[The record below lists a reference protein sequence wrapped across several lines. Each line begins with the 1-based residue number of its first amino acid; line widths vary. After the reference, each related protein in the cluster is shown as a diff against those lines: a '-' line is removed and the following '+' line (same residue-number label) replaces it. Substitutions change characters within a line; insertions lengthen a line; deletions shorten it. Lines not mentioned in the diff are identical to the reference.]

1 MSTKPVFMSY
11 TKGDIVTFLVLMVV
25 AFLVIP
31 VTIQTDYW
39 YTSILIPW
47 LCLALAAIGQQI
59 VMGYAGQLALGAAG
73 FMAAGAFACFN
84 LVLRVPEF
92 PFFVSLG
99 LSGLIAAAFGIL
111 FGLPSLRV
119 RGIYLMVAT
128 LASQF
133 FIIWMIDKFGW
144 FKNYD
149 TSGIITAQDIVIFGK
164 PFTSPME
171 MFLVIVVVVT
181 LLTLLAVNMARG
193 STGRNW
199 MAVRDMDIAAESMG
213 ISLLKTKLQA
223 FAISAFYCGVAGA
236 LFAFTY
242 LKSLEP
248 VAFDIKLSFKILFMV
263 ILGGLGTIKG
273 AFIGAAFI
281 LLFPVLLNSI
291 GNNVFH
297 GAIDA
302 TIISATE
309 QVVFGVLII
318 LFMIHEPLGMAKF
331 WDNLKQQILGKLS
344 SKGGGPRDRE
354 TLSGQAS

>member
-1 MSTKPVFMSY
+1 MKPVFMTY
-11 TKGDIVTFLVLMVV
+11 TKNDIINFCVLMVLG
-25 AFLVIP
+25 LVIIP
-31 VTIQTDYW
+31 TFIKTEYW

-47 LCLALAAIGQQI
+47 LCLALATIGQQI
-59 VMGYAGQLALGAAG
+59 VMGYTGQLALGAAG

-84 LVLRVPEF
+84 LILRVPELG
-92 PFFVSLG
+92 FFGSLIV
-99 LSGLIAAAFGIL
+99 SGLIAAAFGIL
-111 FGLPSLRV
+111 FGLPSLKV

-133 FIIWMIDKFGW
+133 FIVWMIDKFGW

-149 TSGIITAQDIVIFGK
+149 SSGIITAQDIVILGV
-164 PFTSPME
+164 PFTTPLAMY
-171 MFLVIVVVVT
+171 LIIVFVVT
-181 LLTLLAVNMARG
+181 VLTLLAMNMARG

-213 ISLLKTKLQA
+213 VSLLRTKVQA

-248 VAFDIKLSFKILFMV
+248 VAFDFKLSFKILFMC
-263 ILGGLGTIKG
+263 ILGGLGTING

-281 LLFPVLLNSI
+281 LLFPVLLNSV

-302 TIISATE
+302 TIISSIE
-309 QVVFGVLII
+309 QVIFGLLMII
-318 LFMIHEPLGMAKF
+318 FMIYEPPVSYTHLTLPT
-331 WDNLKQQILGKLS
+331 N
-344 SKGGGPRDRE
+344 RE
-354 TLSGQAS
+354 V

>member
-1 MSTKPVFMSY
+1 MVLSVF
-11 TKGDIVTFLVLMVV
+11 IIPTF
-25 AFLVIP
+25 I
-31 VTIQTDYW
+31 TTEYW

-47 LCLALAAIGQQI
+47 LCLALATIGQQI
-59 VMGYAGQLALGAAG
+59 VMGYTGQLALGAAG
-73 FMAAGAFACFN
+73 FMAAGAFAMFN
-84 LVLRVPEF
+84 LILRVPDLG
-92 PFFVSLG
+92 FVGSLIV
-99 LSGLIAAAFGIL
+99 SGLIAAAFGIL
-111 FGLPSLRV
+111 FGLPSLKV

-149 TSGIITAQDIVIFGK
+149 SSGIITAQDIVILGK
-164 PFTSPME
+164 PFTTPLAMY
-171 MFLVIVVVVT
+171 FVCLAVT
-181 LLTLLAVNMARG
+181 TVLTLLAMNMARG

-213 ISLLKTKLQA
+213 VSLLRTKVQA

-236 LFAFTY
+236 LFAFCY

-248 VAFDIKLSFKILFMV
+248 VAFDIKLSFKILFMC
-263 ILGGLGTIKG
+263 ILGGLGTING

-281 LLFPVLLNSI
+281 LLFPVLLNAI

-302 TIISATE
+302 TIISSIE
-309 QVVFGVLII
+309 QVIFGGLMII
-318 LFMIHEPLGMAKF
+318 FMIYEPLGMAKL
-331 WDNLKQQILGKLS
+331 WENIKQKWKTKIPSSTNIKSSLS
-344 SKGGGPRDRE
+344 KK
-354 TLSGQAS
+354 T

>member
-1 MSTKPVFMSY
+1 MKPIFMTY
-11 TKGDIVTFLVLMVV
+11 TKNDIKNFVVLMTLG
-25 AFLVIP
+25 FIIIP
-31 VTIQTDYW
+31 NFISSEYW
-39 YTSILIPW
+39 FTSILIPW
-47 LCLALAAIGQQI
+47 LCLALATIGQQI
-59 VMGYAGQLALGAAG
+59 VMGYTGQLALGAAG

-84 LVLRVPEF
+84 LVLRVPGI
-92 PFFVSLG
+92 PFFGALIV
-99 LSGLIAAAFGIL
+99 SGLIAAAFGIL

-133 FIIWMIDKFGW
+133 FIVWMIDKFGW

-149 TSGIITAQDIVIFGK
+149 SSGIITAQDIVIFGK
-164 PFTSPME
+164 SFTSPVAMY
-171 MFLVIVVVVT
+171 MVILVVVT
-181 LLTLLAVNMARG
+181 FLTLLAMNMARG

-213 ISLLKTKLQA
+213 VSLLKTKLQA

-236 LFAFTY
+236 LLAFCY

-248 VAFDIKLSFKILFMV
+248 VAFDIKLSFKVLFMC
-263 ILGGLGTIKG
+263 ILGGLGTING

-281 LLFPVLLNSI
+281 LLFPVLLNAV

-302 TIISATE
+302 TIISSVE
-309 QVVFGVLII
+309 QIVFGVLMIV
-318 LFMIHEPLGMAKF
+318 FMIYEPLGMAKL
-331 WDNLKQQILGKLS
+331 WENIKQKIS
-344 SKGGGPRDRE
+344 SKI
-354 TLSGQAS
+354 LKK

>member
-1 MSTKPVFMSY
+1 MKSNKIFMEY
-11 TKGDIVTFLVLMVV
+11 TKNDLINFLLLMIIS
-25 AFLVIP
+25 LLIIP
-31 VTIQTDYW
+31 ITVKSGYW
-39 YTSILIPW
+39 YSSILIPW
-47 LCLALAAIGQQI
+47 LCLALASIGQQI

-73 FMAAGAFACFN
+73 FMAAGAFACYN
-84 LVLRVPEF
+84 LILRVPDI
-92 PFFVSLG
+92 PFFVALA

-133 FIIWMIDKFGW
+133 FIVWMIDKFGW

-149 TSGIITAQDIVIFGK
+149 SSGIITAQDIVIMGK
-164 PFTSPME
+164 SFTSPLE
-171 MFLVIVVVVT
+171 MYLVIVFVVT
-181 LLTLLAVNMARG
+181 VLTLLAINMARG

-213 ISLLKTKLQA
+213 ISLLRTKLQA

-263 ILGGLGTIKG
+263 ILGGLGTISG

-302 TIISATE
+302 TIISSIE

-318 LFMIHEPLGMAKF
+318 IFMIYEP
-331 WDNLKQQILGKLS
+331 
-344 SKGGGPRDRE
+344 
-354 TLSGQAS
+354 

>member
-1 MSTKPVFMSY
+1 MKSNKIFMEY
-11 TKGDIVTFLVLMVV
+11 TKNDLINFLLLMIVSLLI
-25 AFLVIP
+25 IP
-31 VTIQTDYW
+31 ITVKSGYW
-39 YTSILIPW
+39 YSSILIPW
-47 LCLALAAIGQQI
+47 LCLALASIGQQI

-73 FMAAGAFACFN
+73 FMAAGAFACYN
-84 LVLRVPEF
+84 LILRVPDI
-92 PFFVSLG
+92 PFFIALA

-133 FIIWMIDKFGW
+133 FIVWMIDKFGW

-149 TSGIITAQDIVIFGK
+149 SSGIITAQDIVIMGK
-164 PFTSPME
+164 SFTSPLE
-171 MFLVIVVVVT
+171 MYLVIVFVVT
-181 LLTLLAVNMARG
+181 VLTLLAINMARG

-213 ISLLKTKLQA
+213 ISLLRTKLQA

-263 ILGGLGTIKG
+263 ILGGLGTISG

-302 TIISATE
+302 TIISSIE

-318 LFMIHEPLGMAKF
+318 IFMIYEPLGMAKL
-331 WDNLKQQILGKLS
+331 WDNIRLKFK
-344 SKGGGPRDRE
+344 KK
-354 TLSGQAS
+354 

>member
-1 MSTKPVFMSY
+1 MKPVFMTY
-11 TKGDIVTFLVLMVV
+11 TKKDLINLAVCMILSVLI
-25 AFLVIP
+25 IP
-31 VTIQTDYW
+31 IFIKTEYW

-47 LCLALAAIGQQI
+47 LCLALATIGQQI
-59 VMGYAGQLALGAAG
+59 VMGYTGQLALGAAG
-73 FMAAGAFACFN
+73 FMAAGAFAMFN
-84 LVLRVPEF
+84 LILRVPDLG
-92 PFFVSLG
+92 FVGSLIV
-99 LSGLIAAAFGIL
+99 SGLIAAAFGIL
-111 FGLPSLRV
+111 FGLPSLKV

-149 TSGIITAQDIVIFGK
+149 SSGIITAQDIVILGK
-164 PFTSPME
+164 PFTTPLAMY
-171 MFLVIVVVVT
+171 FVCLAVT
-181 LLTLLAVNMARG
+181 TILTLLAMNMARG

-213 ISLLKTKLQA
+213 VSLLRTKVQA

-236 LFAFTY
+236 LFAFCY

-248 VAFDIKLSFKILFMV
+248 VAFDIKLSFKILFMC
-263 ILGGLGTIKG
+263 ILGGLGTING

-281 LLFPVLLNSI
+281 LLFPVLLNAI

-302 TIISATE
+302 TIISSIE
-309 QVVFGVLII
+309 QVIFGGLMII
-318 LFMIHEPLGMAKF
+318 FMIYEPLGMAKL
-331 WDNLKQQILGKLS
+331 WENLKQSIRLRLS
-344 SKGGGPRDRE
+344 SSGNKGLKSSAQKSE
-354 TLSGQAS
+354 

>member
-1 MSTKPVFMSY
+1 MKPVLMTY
-11 TKGDIVTFLVLMVV
+11 TKKDIINFCVLMLLG
-25 AFLVIP
+25 LVIIP
-31 VTIQTDYW
+31 TFIKTEYW

-47 LCLALAAIGQQI
+47 LCLALATIGQQI
-59 VMGYAGQLALGAAG
+59 VMGYTGQLALGAAG

-84 LVLRVPEF
+84 LILRVPELG
-92 PFFVSLG
+92 FFGSLII
-99 LSGLIAAAFGIL
+99 SGLIAAAFGIL
-111 FGLPSLRV
+111 FGLPSLKV

-133 FIIWMIDKFGW
+133 FIVWMIDKFGW

-149 TSGIITAQDIVIFGK
+149 SSGIITAQDIVILGV
-164 PFTSPME
+164 PFTSPLAMY
-171 MFLVIVVVVT
+171 LIIVFVVT
-181 LLTLLAVNMARG
+181 ILTLLAMNMARG

-213 ISLLKTKLQA
+213 VSLLRTKVQA

-248 VAFDIKLSFKILFMV
+248 VAFDIKLSFKILFMC
-263 ILGGLGTIKG
+263 ILGGLGTING

-281 LLFPVLLNSI
+281 LLFPVLLNAV

-302 TIISATE
+302 TIISSIE
-309 QVVFGVLII
+309 QVIFGLLMIV
-318 LFMIHEPLGMAKF
+318 FMIYEPLGMAKLWENIKQKF
-331 WDNLKQQILGKLS
+331 SSRQLKKK
-344 SKGGGPRDRE
+344 SKKK
-354 TLSGQAS
+354 

>member
-1 MSTKPVFMSY
+1 MEY
-11 TKGDIVTFLVLMVV
+11 TKNDLINFLLLMIIS
-25 AFLVIP
+25 LLIIP
-31 VTIQTDYW
+31 ITVKSGYW
-39 YTSILIPW
+39 YSSILIPW
-47 LCLALAAIGQQI
+47 LCLALASIGQQI

-73 FMAAGAFACFN
+73 FMAAGAFACYN
-84 LVLRVPEF
+84 LILRVPDI
-92 PFFVSLG
+92 PFFVALA

-133 FIIWMIDKFGW
+133 FIVWMIDKFGW

-149 TSGIITAQDIVIFGK
+149 SSGIITAQDIVIMGK
-164 PFTSPME
+164 SFTSPLE
-171 MFLVIVVVVT
+171 MYLVIVFVVT
-181 LLTLLAVNMARG
+181 VLTLLAINMARG

-213 ISLLKTKLQA
+213 ISLLRTKLQA

-263 ILGGLGTIKG
+263 ILGGLGTISG

-302 TIISATE
+302 TIISSIE

-318 LFMIHEPLGMAKF
+318 IFMIYEPLGMAKL
-331 WDNLKQQILGKLS
+331 WDNIRLKFK
-344 SKGGGPRDRE
+344 KK
-354 TLSGQAS
+354 

>member
-1 MSTKPVFMSY
+1 MNAKTVFMGY
-11 TKGDIVTFLVLMVV
+11 TRSDLANLVV
-25 AFLVIP
+25 ALLVALVVIP
-31 VTIQTDYW
+31 TVVQTDYW
-39 YTSILIPW
+39 YSSILIPW
-47 LCLALAAIGQQI
+47 LCLSLAAIGQQI
-59 VMGYAGQLALGAAG
+59 VMGYTGQLALGAAG

-84 LVLRVPEF
+84 LILRVPYLPF
-92 PFFVSLG
+92 PVALA

-149 TSGIITAQDIVIFGK
+149 TSGIITAQDILIFGK
-164 PFTSPME
+164 PFTSPFE
-171 MFLVIVVVVT
+171 MYLVVVVVVT
-181 LLTLLAVNMARG
+181 VLTILAINMTRG

-213 ISLLKTKLQA
+213 ISLLRTKLQA
-223 FAISAFYCGVAGA
+223 FAISAFFCGVAGA

-263 ILGGLGTIKG
+263 ILGGLGTING

-281 LLFPVLLNSI
+281 LLFPVVLNSI
-291 GNNVFH
+291 GNNLFH

-309 QVVFGVLII
+309 QVVFGALII
-318 LFMIHEPLGMAKF
+318 IFMIYEPLGMAKL
-331 WDNLKQQILGKLS
+331 WYNIKQS
-344 SKGGGPRDRE
+344 VRSRFAPRSELPRQRA
-354 TLSGQAS
+354 T

>member
-1 MSTKPVFMSY
+1 MIQKTTSIGYNKNDVTSFLALMILAFA
-11 TKGDIVTFLVLMVV
+11 IVPLVVK
-25 AFLVIP
+25 A
-31 VTIQTDYW
+31 DYW
-39 YTSILIPW
+39 YSSILIPW

-59 VMGYAGQLALGAAG
+59 VMGFAGQLALGAAG

-84 LVLRVPEF
+84 FVLRVPDI
-92 PFFVSLG
+92 PFFGALI
-99 LSGLIAAAFGIL
+99 LSGLVAAAFGVL

-133 FIIWMIDKFGW
+133 FIVWMIDKFGW

-171 MFLVIVVVVT
+171 MYFVIVVVVT
-181 LLTLLAVNMARG
+181 VLTILAINMARG

-223 FAISAFYCGVAGA
+223 FAICAFYCGVAGA

-263 ILGGLGTIKG
+263 ILGGLGTING

-281 LLFPVLLNSI
+281 LLFPVLLNSV

-297 GAIDA
+297 GAVDA
-302 TIISATE
+302 TIISSIE

-318 LFMIHEPLGMAKF
+318 VFMIYEPLGMAKL
-331 WDNLKQQILGKLS
+331 WETIKQKLRS
-344 SKGGGPRDRE
+344 N
-354 TLSGQAS
+354 

>member
-1 MSTKPVFMSY
+1 MKPIFMTY
-11 TKGDIVTFLVLMVV
+11 TKNDIINFCVLMVLG
-25 AFLVIP
+25 LVIIP
-31 VTIQTDYW
+31 AFIKTEYW

-47 LCLALAAIGQQI
+47 LCLALATIGQQI
-59 VMGYAGQLALGAAG
+59 VMGYTGQLALGAAG

-84 LVLRVPEF
+84 LILRVPELG
-92 PFFVSLG
+92 FFGSLIV
-99 LSGLIAAAFGIL
+99 SGLIAAAFGIL
-111 FGLPSLRV
+111 FGLPSLKV

-133 FIIWMIDKFGW
+133 FIVWMIDKFGW

-149 TSGIITAQDIVIFGK
+149 SSGIITAQDIVILGV
-164 PFTSPME
+164 PFTTPLAMY
-171 MFLVIVVVVT
+171 LIIVFVVT
-181 LLTLLAVNMARG
+181 ILTLLAMNMARG

-213 ISLLKTKLQA
+213 VSLLRTKVQA

-248 VAFDIKLSFKILFMV
+248 VAFDIKLSFKILFMC
-263 ILGGLGTIKG
+263 ILGGLGTING

-281 LLFPVLLNSI
+281 LLFPVLLNSV

-302 TIISATE
+302 TIISSIE
-309 QVVFGVLII
+309 QVIFGLLMIV
-318 LFMIHEPLGMAKF
+318 FMIYEPLGMAKL
-331 WDNLKQQILGKLS
+331 WETIKQKIS
-344 SKGGGPRDRE
+344 SKILKKKINIINE
-354 TLSGQAS
+354 

>member
-1 MSTKPVFMSY
+1 MHAKSVFMGY
-11 TKGDIVTFLVLMVV
+11 TKDDVSKFVLLMVL
-25 AFLVIP
+25 AFVVVPLV
-31 VTIQTDYW
+31 VETEYW
-39 YTSILIPW
+39 YSSILIPW
-47 LCLALAAIGQQI
+47 LCLALAAVGQQI
-59 VMGYAGQLALGAAG
+59 VMGFAGQLALGAAG
-73 FMAAGAFACFN
+73 FMAAGAFACYNFI
-84 LVLRVPEF
+84 LRVPDL
-92 PFFVSLG
+92 PFFGALV
-99 LSGLIAAAFGIL
+99 LSGLVAAAFGVL

-133 FIIWMIDKFGW
+133 FIVWMIDKFGW

-149 TSGIITAQDIVIFGK
+149 TSGIITAQDIVIMGK
-164 PFTSPME
+164 TFTSPME
-171 MFLVIVVVVT
+171 MYFVIVVVVT
-181 LLTLLAVNMARG
+181 VLTLLAINMARG

-223 FAISAFYCGVAGA
+223 FAICAFYCGVAGA

-263 ILGGLGTIKG
+263 ILGGLGTISG
-273 AFIGAAFI
+273 AVIGAVFI
-281 LLFPVLLNSI
+281 LLFPVLLNSV

-302 TIISATE
+302 TIISSIE

-318 LFMIHEPLGMAKF
+318 VFMIYEPLGMAKL
-331 WDNLKQQILGKLS
+331 WENIKQKIQSKLS
-344 SKGGGPRDRE
+344 
-354 TLSGQAS
+354 

>member
-1 MSTKPVFMSY
+1 MKPVLMTY
-11 TKGDIVTFLVLMVV
+11 TKKDIINFVVLMLLG
-25 AFLVIP
+25 LVIIP
-31 VTIQTDYW
+31 TFIKTEYW

-47 LCLALAAIGQQI
+47 LCLALATIGQQI
-59 VMGYAGQLALGAAG
+59 VMGYTGQLALGAAG
-73 FMAAGAFACFN
+73 FMAAGAFAMFN
-84 LVLRVPEF
+84 LILRLPELGF
-92 PFFVSLG
+92 IGSLAV
-99 LSGLIAAAFGIL
+99 SGLIAAAFGIL
-111 FGLPSLRV
+111 FGLPSLKV

-149 TSGIITAQDIVIFGK
+149 SSGIITAQDIIIFGK
-164 PFTSPME
+164 PFTSPLAMY
-171 MFLVIVVVVT
+171 LVCVAVT
-181 LLTLLAVNMARG
+181 TILTLLAMNMARG

-213 ISLLKTKLQA
+213 VSLLKTKVQA

-236 LFAFTY
+236 LFAFCY

-248 VAFDIKLSFKILFMV
+248 VAFDIKLSFKILFMC
-263 ILGGLGTIKG
+263 ILGGLGTING

-281 LLFPVLLNSI
+281 LLFPVLLNAV

-302 TIISATE
+302 TIISSIE
-309 QVVFGVLII
+309 QVIFGLLMIV
-318 LFMIHEPLGMAKF
+318 FMIYEPLGMAKL
-331 WDNLKQQILGKLS
+331 WENLKLKLS
-344 SKGGGPRDRE
+344 LKFQSSNINNLKSSFSKK
-354 TLSGQAS
+354 S

>member
-1 MSTKPVFMSY
+1 MKPVLMTY
-11 TKGDIVTFLVLMVV
+11 TKRDIINFCILMFLGLIIIPTF
-25 AFLVIP
+25 IK
-31 VTIQTDYW
+31 TEYW

-47 LCLALAAIGQQI
+47 LCLALATIGQQI
-59 VMGYAGQLALGAAG
+59 VMGYTGQLALGAAG

-84 LVLRVPEF
+84 LILRVPELG
-92 PFFVSLG
+92 FFGSLIV
-99 LSGLIAAAFGIL
+99 SGLIAAAFGIL
-111 FGLPSLRV
+111 FGLPSLKV

-149 TSGIITAQDIVIFGK
+149 SSGIITAQDIVVLGR
-164 PFTSPME
+164 PFTTPLAMY
-171 MFLVIVVVVT
+171 LLNVGVVT
-181 LLTLLAVNMARG
+181 VLTLLAMNMARG

-213 ISLLKTKLQA
+213 VSLLKTKVQA

-236 LFAFTY
+236 LFAFCY

-248 VAFDIKLSFKILFMV
+248 VAFDIKLSFKILFMC
-263 ILGGLGTIKG
+263 ILGGLGTING

-281 LLFPVLLNSI
+281 LLFPVLLNSV

-302 TIISATE
+302 TIISSIE
-309 QVVFGVLII
+309 QVIFGLLMII
-318 LFMIHEPLGMAKF
+318 FMIYEPLGMAKL
-331 WDNLKQQILGKLS
+331 WENLKQKFS
-344 SKGGGPRDRE
+344 SKL
-354 TLSGQAS
+354 TSSNIKNLKSSLSKKL

>member
-1 MSTKPVFMSY
+1 MTNNKIFMEYNKS
-11 TKGDIVTFLVLMVV
+11 DIINFLLLMLIALVL
-25 AFLVIP
+25 IP
-31 VTIQTDYW
+31 ITVKSGYW
-39 YTSILIPW
+39 YSSILIPW
-47 LCLALAAIGQQI
+47 LCLALASIGQQI

-73 FMAAGAFACFN
+73 FMAAGAFACYN
-84 LVLRVPEF
+84 LILRIPDI
-92 PFFVSLG
+92 PFFVALV

-133 FIIWMIDKFGW
+133 FIVWMIDKFGW

-149 TSGIITAQDIVIFGK
+149 SSGIITAQDIVIMGK
-164 PFTSPME
+164 SFTSPLE
-171 MFLVIVVVVT
+171 MYLVIVFVVT
-181 LLTLLAVNMARG
+181 VLTLLAINMARG

-213 ISLLKTKLQA
+213 ISLLRTKLQA

-263 ILGGLGTIKG
+263 ILGGLGTISG

-302 TIISATE
+302 TIISSIE

-318 LFMIHEPLGMAKF
+318 IFMIYEPLGMAKL
-331 WDNLKQQILGKLS
+331 WDNIRLKFK
-344 SKGGGPRDRE
+344 KK
-354 TLSGQAS
+354 

>member
-1 MSTKPVFMSY
+1 
-11 TKGDIVTFLVLMVV
+11 
-25 AFLVIP
+25 
-31 VTIQTDYW
+31 
-39 YTSILIPW
+39 
-47 LCLALAAIGQQI
+47 
-59 VMGYAGQLALGAAG
+59 
-73 FMAAGAFACFN
+73 
-84 LVLRVPEF
+84 
-92 PFFVSLG
+92 
-99 LSGLIAAAFGIL
+99 
-111 FGLPSLRV
+111 
-119 RGIYLMVAT
+119 MVAT

-164 PFTSPME
+164 PFTTPFE
-171 MFLVIVVVVT
+171 MYLVVVVT
-181 LLTLLAVNMARG
+181 VAVLTILAINMTRG

-213 ISLLKTKLQA
+213 ISLLRTKLQA
-223 FAISAFYCGVAGA
+223 FAISAFFCGVAGA

-248 VAFDIKLSFKILFMV
+248 VAFDIKLSFEILFMV
-263 ILGGLGTIKG
+263 ILGGLGTING

-281 LLFPVLLNSI
+281 LLFPVVLNSV
-291 GNNVFH
+291 GNNLFH

-318 LFMIHEPLGMAKF
+318 VFLIYEPLGMAKL
-331 WDNLKQQILGKLS
+331 WENIRNKVLSKLS
-344 SKGGGPRDRE
+344 PRSKMPNR
-354 TLSGQAS
+354 QAT

>member
-1 MSTKPVFMSY
+1 MASKPVTEMSGR
-11 TKGDIVTFLVLMVV
+11 GDLVNFAVLMSL
-25 AFLVIP
+25 AFVVIP
-31 VTIQTDYW
+31 LTVPSGYW
-39 YTSILIPW
+39 YSSILIPW

-73 FMAAGAFACFN
+73 FMAAGAFACYN
-84 LVLRVPEF
+84 IELRLPWM
-92 PFFVSLG
+92 PFAGSLI
-99 LSGLIAAAFGIL
+99 LSGLIAAAFGVL

-149 TSGIITAQDIVIFGK
+149 TSGIITAQDIVIFGHA
-164 PFTSPME
+164 FTSPLE
-171 MFLVIVVVVT
+171 MYLVVLAVVT
-181 LLTLLAVNMARG
+181 ILTILAINMTRG
-193 STGRNW
+193 SVGRNW

-213 ISLLKTKLQA
+213 ISLLRTKLQA

-248 VAFDIKLSFKILFMV
+248 VAFDIKLSFQILFMV
-263 ILGGLGTIKG
+263 ILGGLGTING

-281 LLFPVLLNSI
+281 LLFPVVLNSL
-291 GNNVFH
+291 GNAWFH
-297 GAIDA
+297 GMIDA
-302 TIISATE
+302 TVISAIE
-309 QVVFGVLII
+309 QVVFGTLII
-318 LFMIHEPLGMAKF
+318 IFLIYEPLGMAKL
-331 WDNLKQQILGKLS
+331 W
-344 SKGGGPRDRE
+344 E
-354 TLSGQAS
+354 TLRQRIGSRGSPKPDAPQQQAG

>member
-1 MSTKPVFMSY
+1 MHAKSVFMGY
-11 TKGDIVTFLVLMVV
+11 TKDDVSKFVLLMVL
-25 AFLVIP
+25 AFVVVPLV
-31 VTIQTDYW
+31 VETEYW
-39 YTSILIPW
+39 YSSILIPW
-47 LCLALAAIGQQI
+47 LCLALAAVGQQI
-59 VMGYAGQLALGAAG
+59 VMGFAGQLALGAAG
-73 FMAAGAFACFN
+73 FMAAGAFACYNFI
-84 LVLRVPEF
+84 LRVPDL
-92 PFFVSLG
+92 PFFGALV
-99 LSGLIAAAFGIL
+99 LSGLVAAAFGVL

-119 RGIYLMVAT
+119 RVIYLMVAT

-133 FIIWMIDKFGW
+133 FIVWMIDKFGW

-149 TSGIITAQDIVIFGK
+149 TSGIITAQDIVIMGK
-164 PFTSPME
+164 TFTSPME
-171 MFLVIVVVVT
+171 MYFVIVVVVT
-181 LLTLLAVNMARG
+181 VLTLLAINMARG

-223 FAISAFYCGVAGA
+223 FAICAFYCGVAGA

-263 ILGGLGTIKG
+263 ILGGLGTISG
-273 AFIGAAFI
+273 AFIGAVFI
-281 LLFPVLLNSI
+281 LLFPVLLNSV

-302 TIISATE
+302 TIISSIE

-318 LFMIHEPLGMAKF
+318 VFMIYEPLGMAKL
-331 WDNLKQQILGKLS
+331 WENIKQKIQLKLS
-344 SKGGGPRDRE
+344 WKS
-354 TLSGQAS
+354 

>member
-1 MSTKPVFMSY
+1 MTTRASILGFNKSDMTNFV
-11 TKGDIVTFLVLMVV
+11 ILMLV
-25 AFLVIP
+25 AFAFIPLV
-31 VTIQTDYW
+31 VQTDYW
-39 YTSILIPW
+39 YSSILIPW
-47 LCLALAAIGQQI
+47 LCLALAAIGQQV
-59 VMGYAGQLALGAAG
+59 VMGFAGQLALGAAG

-84 LVLRVPEF
+84 FILRVPEM
-92 PFFVSLG
+92 PFFVALI
-99 LSGLIAAAFGIL
+99 LSGLVAAAFGVL

-133 FIIWMIDKFGW
+133 FIVWMIDKFGW

-149 TSGIITAQDIVIFGK
+149 TSGIITAQDIVILGK
-164 PFTSPME
+164 PYTSPLE
-171 MFLVIVVVVT
+171 MYLIIVVVVT
-181 LLTLLAVNMARG
+181 VLTLLAINMARG

-263 ILGGLGTIKG
+263 ILGGLGTING

-281 LLFPVLLNSI
+281 LLFPVLLNSV

-302 TIISATE
+302 TIISSIE
-309 QVVFGVLII
+309 QVVFGALII
-318 LFMIHEPLGMAKF
+318 LFMIYEPLGIARLWENIKQRV
-331 WDNLKQQILGKLS
+331 LKGI
-344 SKGGGPRDRE
+344 
-354 TLSGQAS
+354 

>member
-1 MSTKPVFMSY
+1 MKPVLMTY
-11 TKGDIVTFLVLMVV
+11 TKRDIINFCILMFLGLIIIPTF
-25 AFLVIP
+25 IK
-31 VTIQTDYW
+31 TEYW

-47 LCLALAAIGQQI
+47 LCLALATIGQQI
-59 VMGYAGQLALGAAG
+59 VMGYTGQLALGAAG

-84 LVLRVPEF
+84 LILRVPELG
-92 PFFVSLG
+92 FFGSLIV
-99 LSGLIAAAFGIL
+99 SGLIAAAFGIL
-111 FGLPSLRV
+111 FGLPSLKV

-149 TSGIITAQDIVIFGK
+149 SSGIITAQDIVILGR
-164 PFTSPME
+164 PFTTPLAMY
-171 MFLVIVVVVT
+171 LLNVGVVT
-181 LLTLLAVNMARG
+181 VLTLLAMNMARG

-213 ISLLKTKLQA
+213 VSLLKTKVQA

-236 LFAFTY
+236 LFAFCY

-248 VAFDIKLSFKILFMV
+248 VAFDIKLSFKILFMC
-263 ILGGLGTIKG
+263 ILGGLGTING

-281 LLFPVLLNSI
+281 LLFPVLLNSV

-302 TIISATE
+302 TIISSIE
-309 QVVFGVLII
+309 QVIFGLLMIV
-318 LFMIHEPLGMAKF
+318 FMIYEPLGMARL
-331 WDNLKQQILGKLS
+331 WENLKQKIKNKLLLLNDKGLKF
-344 SKGGGPRDRE
+344 SK
-354 TLSGQAS
+354 AKNFKK

>member
-1 MSTKPVFMSY
+1 VSSKTVFLEYS
-11 TKGDIVTFLVLMVV
+11 KSDVVNFFILMIL
-25 AFLVIP
+25 ALGVIP
-31 VTIQTDYW
+31 FTVQSGYW
-39 YTSILIPW
+39 YSSILIPW

-59 VMGYAGQLALGAAG
+59 VMGFAGQLALGAAG

-84 LVLRVPEF
+84 LILRVPDL
-92 PFFVSLG
+92 PFFGALI

-133 FIIWMIDKFGW
+133 FIVWMIDKFGW

-149 TSGIITAQDIVIFGK
+149 TSGIITAQDIVILGK
-164 PFTSPME
+164 PFTSPLE
-171 MFLVIVVVVT
+171 MYLVIVVVVT
-181 LLTLLAVNMARG
+181 VLTIVAINMARG

-223 FAISAFYCGVAGA
+223 FAICAFYCGVAGA

-263 ILGGLGTIKG
+263 ILGGLGTING

-281 LLFPVLLNSI
+281 LLFPVLLNSV

-302 TIISATE
+302 TIISSIE

-318 LFMIHEPLGMAKF
+318 IFMIYEPLGMAKL
-331 WDNLKQQILGKLS
+331 WENIKQRIRS
-344 SKGGGPRDRE
+344 NFS
-354 TLSGQAS
+354 